1 MEKSL
6 KIQAA
11 AIELAVKNMPWYKR
25 YIVLLLRSR
34 TATFGFV
41 VIVTLILVAIFQD
54 QIAPHDPTLQNLRA
68 RLTPPSWME
77 NGDPQFL
84 LGTDQLGRDIFSRLV
99 YGIRI
104 SLLVGVAGVL
114 ISCVIG
120 TTLGLI
126 AGYFGGAVDTIIMRI
141 VDVFLAFPFLLLA
154 ITFVV
159 TLGSSLKNIIIV
171 LGITGW
177 VSYTR
182 LVRGQTL
189 SIREQEYIQA
199 SYTIG
204 ATDFRNIFNHILP
217 NLLTPIIIYSSLEI
231 GVYIIAEASLTF
243 LGMGIPPSIPTWG
256 NMLATGRDY
265 LSNAWWLATF
275 PGIAIVLTVLAF
287 NFVGDWMRDVLDPKS
302 TYDI

>member
-1 MEKSL
+1 MEENMNTNTSVHDPNVKKPSRL
-6 KIQAA
+6 KRLFI
-11 AIELAVKNMPWYKR
+11 
-25 YIVLLLRSR
+25 LLLRSR
-34 TATFGFV
+34 TATFGFL
-41 VIVTLILVAIFQD
+41 VILTLILVAIFQN
-54 QIAPHDPTLQNLRA
+54 QIAPQDPTLQNIRA

-77 NGDPQFL
+77 GGSPDYL
-84 LGTDQLGRDIFSRLV
+84 LGTDQLGRDIFSRLIF
-99 YGIRI
+99 GIRI
-104 SLLVGVAGVL
+104 SLLVGVTGVL

-120 TTLGLI
+120 TVLGLL
-126 AGYFGGAVDTIIMRI
+126 AGYYGGMADTIIMRF

-199 SYTIG
+199 AYTIG
-204 ATDFRNIFNHILP
+204 ATDFCIIFKHILP

-231 GVYIIAEASLTF
+231 GVFIIAEASLTF

-256 NMLATGRDY
+256 NMLATGRNY
-265 LSNAWWLATF
+265 LSNSWWLSTF
-275 PGIAIVLTVLAF
+275 PGIAIVMTVLGF
-287 NFVGDWMRDVLDPKS
+287 NFMGDWLRDVLDPRS

>member
-1 MEKSL
+1 MEQSL
-6 KIQAA
+6 NYQPGLPEPTAGRSSGI
-11 AIELAVKNMPWYKR
+11 KR
-25 YIVLLLRSR
+25 YLTLLLRSR
-34 TATFGFV
+34 TATFGFI
-41 VIVTLILVAIFQD
+41 VIVALLLIAVFQS
-54 QIAPHDPTLQNLRA
+54 QFATHDPTAQSIRV
-68 RLTPPSWME
+68 RLTPPAWME
-77 NGDPQFL
+77 GGDPQYL
-84 LGTDQLGRDIFSRLV
+84 LGTDQLGRDIFSRLI

-104 SLLVGVAGVL
+104 SLLVGVAGVA

-120 TTLGLI
+120 STLGLI
-126 AGYFGGAVDTIIMRI
+126 AGYFGGWVDTVIMRL

-154 ITFVV
+154 ITFSV
-159 TLGSSLKNIIIV
+159 TLGSSLRNIIIV

-177 VSYTR
+177 ASYTR

-199 SYTIG
+199 SFTIG
-204 ATDFRNIFNHILP
+204 SDDFHNIMRHILP

-243 LGMGIPPSIPTWG
+243 LGMGVPPSIATWG

-275 PGIAIVLTVLAF
+275 PGIAIVITVLAF
-287 NFVGDWMRDVLDPKS
+287 NFVGDWLRDVLDPKT